1 MPAASFIGC
10 FCTGHGCWPPRL
22 GVTFSTNVKINGLGA
37 HRQNDGWMV
46 HCCKSSCHP
55 GLVDSGAAN
64 VYINGRPAAR
74 IGDSINC
81 GSLIAMGSPN
91 VNIGA
96 PIGALEMLSMAG
108 SMLGSFGE
116 ITQSLGIGKLP
127 TLPTVGDVLDK
138 LGVEIPQITDPLII
152 GGQDVTDLV
161 NEKIRDIVSTRVT
174 DVGRIIPTSGGGV
187 VGAALGAVTQA
198 FPDLGVEDFTL
209 DDLKEVLGIES
220 VPVLTAPGGHGY
232 GDGDQV
238 VLTDSGYDTNGTT

>member
-1 MPAASFIGC
+1 
-10 FCTGHGCWPPRL
+10 
-22 GVTFSTNVKINGLGA
+22 
-37 HRQNDGWMV
+37 
-46 HCCKSSCHP
+46 
-55 GLVDSGAAN
+55 
-64 VYINGRPAAR
+64 
-74 IGDSINC
+74 
-81 GSLIAMGSPN
+81 
-91 VNIGA
+91 
-96 PIGALEMLSMAG
+96 
-108 SMLGSFGE
+108 
-116 ITQSLGIGKLP
+116 
-127 TLPTVGDVLDK
+127 VGDVLDK

-161 NEKIRDIVSTRVT
+161 NEKIRDIVSTRVA

-238 VLTDSGYDTNGTT
+238 ILTDSGYDTNGTT